1 MTHNPGMTASGGRRA
16 LILGAGIQGCCAAL
30 ALSRAG
36 WSVVLVD
43 RAVAPMWEASRR
55 GEGKLHLGYVYANES
70 DRSTARLMLDGALAF
85 SDLIDGWMP
94 RPVRWEALRSSPFAY
109 GILPDSMV
117 APEQLADH
125 YAWVDA
131 QVSAR
136 TDAGQKYAG
145 VSPFRDVT
153 RCASPG
159 DVGLGP
165 GVATAFATSEVAV
178 QPSRLREEIVA
189 GLAAAGVTFIA
200 GTTVRSVERRSEGLS
215 VSCTDPEGVAVTHQ
229 ADLVVNC
236 LWHGRLAVDETM
248 GITAGRPWLYRLKY
262 AVHGRLPAAPSPA
275 PSVTLALGPFGDVV
289 FYPDGAVYLSWYP
302 VCMTSS
308 SDDLTI
314 PAEWALPMAGEDPDG
329 RRQEIVQGSLSVLSE
344 TVPALEQLT
353 VDSVA
358 AGVIVAWGRTDI
370 DDPVSELHMRKDIGV
385 HDHDGYISIDTGKLT
400 MAPFFADQ
408 LLRLVER

>member
-70 DRSTARLMLDGALAF
+70 DRSTAGLMLDGALAF

-117 APEQLADH
+117 APEQLAEH

-136 TDAGQKYAG
+136 TEAGQKYAG
-145 VSPFRDVT
+145 VSTFRGVT
-153 RCASPG
+153 RCASPN

-178 QPSRLREEIVA
+178 QPSRLREEIVT

-215 VSCTDPEGVAVTHQ
+215 ASCTDPEGVAVTHR

-248 GITAGRPWLYRLKY
+248 GIAAGRPWLYR
-262 AVHGRLPAAPSPA
+262 
-275 PSVTLALGPFGDVV
+275 
-289 FYPDGAVYLSWYP
+289 
-302 VCMTSS
+302 
-308 SDDLTI
+308 
-314 PAEWALPMAGEDPDG
+314 
-329 RRQEIVQGSLSVLSE
+329 
-344 TVPALEQLT
+344 
-353 VDSVA
+353 
-358 AGVIVAWGRTDI
+358 
-370 DDPVSELHMRKDIGV
+370 
-385 HDHDGYISIDTGKLT
+385 
-400 MAPFFADQ
+400 
-408 LLRLVER
+408 